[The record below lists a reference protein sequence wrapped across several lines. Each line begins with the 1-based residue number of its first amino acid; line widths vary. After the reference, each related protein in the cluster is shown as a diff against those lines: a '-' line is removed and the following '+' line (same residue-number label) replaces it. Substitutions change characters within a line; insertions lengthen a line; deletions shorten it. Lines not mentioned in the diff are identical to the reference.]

1 MFITSK
7 GKIIKP
13 FPQWR
18 GLTLFHSDN
27 QRHNT
32 HPGLTKLDCNLP
44 DKNILTIVRAPI
56 LSSSNINFLIK
67 LKLRLQHVVRRKIFS
82 LICSFFCDYQLSKVL
97 LFWLSG
103 NFLCTAI
110 TPYLTFS
117 SITTFGNFSTPSCPE
132 QRVLKFAS
140 KIKPLI
146 VLLTCSI
153 HSCKA
158 LIIPEY

>member
-1 MFITSK
+1 MFFLQHQGKSLLTICLHSSLKFRICFLKVRTLFITSK

-27 QRHNT
+27 QRHIT

-67 LKLRLQHVVRRKIFS
+67 LKLRLQHVIIDCHYRLS
-82 LICSFFCDYQLSKVL
+82 LDERNV
-97 LFWLSG
+97 
-103 NFLCTAI
+103 
-110 TPYLTFS
+110 P
-117 SITTFGNFSTPSCPE
+117 
-132 QRVLKFAS
+132 
-140 KIKPLI
+140 
-146 VLLTCSI
+146 
-153 HSCKA
+153 
-158 LIIPEY
+158 

>member
-1 MFITSK
+1 MFLLQHQGKSLLTICLHSSIKFRICFLKVRTLFITSK

-27 QRHNT
+27 PRHNT
-32 HPGLTKLDCNLP
+32 HPGLTKLDCTLP

-82 LICSFFCDYQLSKVL
+82 LICSFFLPLSIIK
-97 LFWLSG
+97 SSS
-103 NFLCTAI
+103 FL
-110 TPYLTFS
+110 
-117 SITTFGNFSTPSCPE
+117 
-132 QRVLKFAS
+132 
-140 KIKPLI
+140 
-146 VLLTCSI
+146 
-153 HSCKA
+153 A
-158 LIIPEY
+158 LG